1 MPSHLHA
8 DAYQPV
14 LLTPQDG
21 KATAILAIDTA
32 PTRELDGLI
41 TGQGGTEQIV
51 IQDLSLY
58 DFERKAAIARSNL
71 ITPIRETG
79 SIGIAVADEAGLAPR
94 VSSEPSALVDVF
106 EPPTISLPTEQG
118 GLSPVVEEFIR
129 AGS

>member
-1 MPSHLHA
+1 M
-8 DAYQPV
+8 
-14 LLTPQDG
+14 
-21 KATAILAIDTA
+21 A
-32 PTRELDGLI
+32 PNRSLFKTCP
-41 TGQGGTEQIV
+41 
-51 IQDLSLY
+51 LY

-118 GLSPVVEEFIR
+118 ALSPVVEEFIR